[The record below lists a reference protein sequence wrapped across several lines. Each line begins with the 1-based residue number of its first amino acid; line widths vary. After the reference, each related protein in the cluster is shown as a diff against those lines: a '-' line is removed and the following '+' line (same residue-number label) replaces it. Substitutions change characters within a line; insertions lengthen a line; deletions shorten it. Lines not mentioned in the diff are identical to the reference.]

1 MEFTNT
7 GKVKF
12 YNKEKSFGFIVDK
25 ESGKD
30 IFVHSSGTLDK
41 IEKDDDV
48 SFNVETGDRG
58 LKCVNVRRV
67 KK

>member
-12 YNKEKSFGFIVDK
+12 YNKEKSFGFITDK
-25 ESGKD
+25 ASGKD
-30 IFVHSSGTLDK
+30 VFVHSTGTMDR
-41 IEKDDDV
+41 IETDDEV

-58 LKCVNVRRV
+58 LKCVNVKRI